1 MLTVYWLC
9 LAGGLVFA
17 LLTVLLG
24 DVVDGALEGIDLPDD
39 LLDPLS
45 FVGGLSVFGGAGILL
60 TEFAPLGPVAT
71 GVLAAGFGFVLAV
84 AMHFGVVKP
93 MKRAEASTGFSVREY
108 AGKLGEVSVAVPATG
123 FGEVVVQMGAS
134 RTFQTAASFD
144 GSPIPTGTRVVV
156 VEVGEEALLVSPF
169 DRAGDE
175 PAALPR
181 MPAQLGA

>member
-1 MLTVYWLC
+1 MLTLYWLC
-9 LAGGLVFA
+9 LGGGLLFA
-17 LLTVLLG
+17 LLTILLG
-24 DVVDGALEGIDLPDD
+24 DVLDGLDLPDG

-45 FVGGLSVFGGAGILL
+45 AVGGLSVFGGAGVLL
-60 TEFAPLGPVAT
+60 SEFAPLGTAAT
-71 GVLAAGFGFVLAV
+71 AVLAAGAGFVLAV

-93 MKRAEASTGFSVREY
+93 MKGAESSTGFSHREY
-108 AGKLGEVSVAVPATG
+108 AGKMGEVSVSVPAGG

-144 GSPIPTGTRVVV
+144 DTPIPTGTRVVV

-169 DRAGDE
+169 DDAGDG
-175 PAALPR
+175 PLALPK